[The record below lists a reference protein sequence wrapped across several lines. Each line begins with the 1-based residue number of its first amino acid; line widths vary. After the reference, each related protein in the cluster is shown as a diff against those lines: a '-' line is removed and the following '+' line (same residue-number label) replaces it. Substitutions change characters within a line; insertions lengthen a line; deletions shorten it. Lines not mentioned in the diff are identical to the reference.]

1 MGVCLGRCGCLFMRT
16 LPSLLD
22 GVSSQEG
29 VYDRVNGLLQ
39 VLNEDRLPGDHRLLY
54 HIHVAVGNGW
64 TKSKHKVTGEI
75 ATKCAVNMIL
85 VVAVRLRFTFSPAG
99 VTRVQVYYKAN
110 EEIYSRLNYYSLE
123 AIAIG
128 TRYIM

>member
-1 MGVCLGRCGCLFMRT
+1 MGVCLERCGCLFMRT

-39 VLNEDRLPGDHRLLY
+39 VFNEDRLPGDHRLLY

-85 VVAVRLRFTFSPAG
+85 VVVNVCVKKHGGHTHLIELLVQAVG
-99 VTRVQVYYKAN
+99 HW
-110 EEIYSRLNYYSLE
+110 
-123 AIAIG
+123 
-128 TRYIM
+128 